1 MKRTFQKG
9 FTLIELMIVVAI
21 IGILAAIALPA
32 YQEYTIRSRV
42 SELLLAASGVRTSIT
57 EICQLGNSCGV
68 ISAGATAALAV
79 SSTRWVAS
87 GQVSVGGAIDV
98 VGTTDIGTSA
108 LSVHLQPSWTGATVN
123 WSCGTTPTKYGP
135 SSCR

>member
-1 MKRTFQKG
+1 MQKG

-32 YQEYTIRSRV
+32 YQEYTVRSRV
-42 SELLLAASGVRTSIT
+42 SELLLAASGARTSIT
-57 EICQLGNSCGV
+57 ELCQLGNSCGV
-68 ISAGATAALAV
+68 VDAAATSALLIG
-79 SSTRWVAS
+79 STRWVAS
-87 GQVSVGGAIDV
+87 GGVSVGGAIDV
-98 VGTTDIGTSA
+98 VATTNIGTSV